1 MLCWQIIMDRLYKA
15 VREKVGEGSK
25 FQQALFNYAYEY
37 KCKKFEAGFST
48 PLVDAWANV
57 LFRDKFYA
65 DLWKVMISH
74 MIDQ

>member
-1 MLCWQIIMDRLYKA
+1 MDRLYKA

-48 PLVDAWANV
+48 PLVDA
-57 LFRDKFYA
+57 
-65 DLWKVMISH
+65 
-74 MIDQ
+74 